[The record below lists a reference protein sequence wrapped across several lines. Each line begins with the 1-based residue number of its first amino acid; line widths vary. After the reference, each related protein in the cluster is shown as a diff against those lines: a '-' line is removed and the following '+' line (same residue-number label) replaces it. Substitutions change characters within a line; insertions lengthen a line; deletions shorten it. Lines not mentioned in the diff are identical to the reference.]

1 MIEMDKLYVNSCEN
15 VHDADEDDSSC
26 GDVDGAMSEN
36 AVDDSGG
43 SLSIDSEPGPGWS
56 VQ

>member
-1 MIEMDKLYVNSCEN
+1 MDEFTYNSCEN

-43 SLSIDSEPGPGWS
+43 SLSIDSVPGPGWS
-56 VQ
+56 MQ